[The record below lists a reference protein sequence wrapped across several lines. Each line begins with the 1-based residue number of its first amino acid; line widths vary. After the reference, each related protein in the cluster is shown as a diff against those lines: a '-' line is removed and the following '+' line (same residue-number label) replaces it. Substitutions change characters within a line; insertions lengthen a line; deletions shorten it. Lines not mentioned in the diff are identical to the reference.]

1 MEQFRVLLVDAAPG
15 PLLGRELE
23 RLLGHGLAVTLNL
36 RRVAD
41 RAAVLA
47 EWGDRVEFTDFD
59 PFDEAALLAGTVRD
73 GLGHHAVKSRAG
85 VPLRAAFLA
94 GAARPGLAH
103 PLRVIGRAGAGTDHV
118 DLAAAARHGVTVT
131 HTPGSNADA
140 VAEFALAQLL
150 TLTRDIRSY
159 DAAAHRG
166 EWRAPVTP
174 PPELSELTLGIVG
187 AGRIGLALAGRA
199 GALGMD
205 VQALAR
211 HRDAARAPRPGLASV
226 SAPGPAPAFR
236 SAARPAPA
244 PAPASMSD
252 PRPAPALASTSTP
265 RPASVPASA
274 SAPCPAP
281 ASVPAP
287 ARASVSAPGPA
298 PALTSAARPA
308 PAPASMSAPRP
319 APALASTQAP
329 RPVLTLP
336 ELLATSDVVS
346 LHLPLTP
353 ETRGLIGRAELA
365 LMRPGAILLNT
376 ARGGIVD
383 EQALADALRDPA
395 HPLAAAAVDTFE
407 HEHAAFASPLHGLP
421 NALLTPH
428 IAGMTRGAMA
438 TAALR
443 CADHMAALLAGRPDG
458 IPVATA

>member
-1 MEQFRVLLVDAAPG
+1 MERSRVLLVDAAPG
-15 PLLGRELE
+15 ALLGQELE

-41 RAAVLA
+41 GAGARAD
-47 EWGDRVEFTDFD
+47 WGGRVDFTDFD
-59 PFDEAALLAGTVRD
+59 PFDEAALLAETVRD

-94 GAARPGLAH
+94 GATRPGLAH

-118 DLAAAARHGVTVT
+118 ELAAAARHGVTVT

-150 TLTRDIRSY
+150 ALTRGLRSY
-159 DAAAHRG
+159 DEAAHRG
-166 EWRAPVTP
+166 EWRAATAP
-174 PPELSELTLGIVG
+174 PEELSELTLGIVG
-187 AGRIGLALAGRA
+187 PGRIGRALAGRA
-199 GALGMD
+199 SALGME
-205 VQALAR
+205 VQAFSRRPAVTSAPALASA
-211 HRDAARAPRPGLASV
+211 RDLTSASVSVPDLASALASV
-226 SAPGPAPAFR
+226 PDLASALASVPDLASALASAPDLTPAPASAPDLAPASTPQPAPASAPGPAPRPNR
-236 SAARPAPA
+236 S
-244 PAPASMSD
+244 
-252 PRPAPALASTSTP
+252 
-265 RPASVPASA
+265 
-274 SAPCPAP
+274 
-281 ASVPAP
+281 
-287 ARASVSAPGPA
+287 
-298 PALTSAARPA
+298 
-308 PAPASMSAPRP
+308 
-319 APALASTQAP
+319 
-329 RPVLTLP
+329 LP
-336 ELLATSDVVS
+336 DLLATSDVVS

-407 HEHAAFASPLHGLP
+407 HEHAAFASPLFGLP

-428 IAGMTRGAMA
+428 VAGMTRTAMA

-443 CADHMAALLAGRPDG
+443 CADHIAALLAGRPEG
-458 IPVATA
+458 IPVVTA

>member
-1 MEQFRVLLVDAAPG
+1 MERSRVLLVDAAPG
-15 PLLGRELE
+15 ALLGRELE

-41 RAAVLA
+41 GAGARAD
-47 EWGDRVEFTDFD
+47 WGGRVDFTDFD
-59 PFDEAALLAGTVRD
+59 PFDEAALLAETVRD

-94 GAARPGLAH
+94 GATRPGLAH

-118 DLAAAARHGVTVT
+118 ELAAAARHGVTVT

-150 TLTRDIRSY
+150 ALTRGLRSY
-159 DAAAHRG
+159 DEAAHRG
-166 EWRAPVTP
+166 EWRAATAP
-174 PPELSELTLGIVG
+174 PEELSELTLGIVG
-187 AGRIGLALAGRA
+187 PGRIGRALAGRA
-199 GALGMD
+199 SALGME
-205 VQALAR
+205 VQAFSRRPAV
-211 HRDAARAPRPGLASV
+211 ASAPALASARDLTSASASAPDLTPAPASAPDLAPASTPQPTPTPAPA
-226 SAPGPAPAFR
+226 SAPGPAPRPNR
-236 SAARPAPA
+236 S
-244 PAPASMSD
+244 
-252 PRPAPALASTSTP
+252 
-265 RPASVPASA
+265 
-274 SAPCPAP
+274 
-281 ASVPAP
+281 
-287 ARASVSAPGPA
+287 
-298 PALTSAARPA
+298 
-308 PAPASMSAPRP
+308 
-319 APALASTQAP
+319 
-329 RPVLTLP
+329 LP
-336 ELLATSDVVS
+336 DLLATSDVVS

-407 HEHAAFASPLHGLP
+407 HEHAAFASPLFGLP

-428 IAGMTRGAMA
+428 VAGMTRTAMA

-443 CADHMAALLAGRPDG
+443 CADHIAALLAGRPEG
-458 IPVATA
+458 IPVVTA

>member
-1 MEQFRVLLVDAAPG
+1 MERSRVLLVDAAPG
-15 PLLGRELE
+15 ALLGQELE

-41 RAAVLA
+41 GAGARAD
-47 EWGDRVEFTDFD
+47 WGGRVDFTDFD
-59 PFDEAALLAGTVRD
+59 PFDEAALLAETVRD

-94 GAARPGLAH
+94 GATRPGLAH

-118 DLAAAARHGVTVT
+118 ELAAAARHGVTVT

-150 TLTRDIRSY
+150 ALTRGLRSY
-159 DAAAHRG
+159 DEAAHRG
-166 EWRAPVTP
+166 EWRAATAP
-174 PPELSELTLGIVG
+174 PEELSELTLGIVG
-187 AGRIGLALAGRA
+187 PGRIGRALAGRA
-199 GALGMD
+199 SALGME
-205 VQALAR
+205 VQAFSRRPAVASAP
-211 HRDAARAPRPGLASV
+211 AARDLAPASTPQPTPASGPAPRPN
-226 SAPGPAPAFR
+226 R
-236 SAARPAPA
+236 S
-244 PAPASMSD
+244 
-252 PRPAPALASTSTP
+252 
-265 RPASVPASA
+265 
-274 SAPCPAP
+274 
-281 ASVPAP
+281 
-287 ARASVSAPGPA
+287 
-298 PALTSAARPA
+298 
-308 PAPASMSAPRP
+308 
-319 APALASTQAP
+319 
-329 RPVLTLP
+329 LP
-336 ELLATSDVVS
+336 DLLATSDVVS

-407 HEHAAFASPLHGLP
+407 HEHAAFASPLFGLP

-428 IAGMTRGAMA
+428 VAGMTRTAMA

-443 CADHMAALLAGRPDG
+443 CADHIAALLAGRPEG
-458 IPVATA
+458 IPVVTA

>member
-1 MEQFRVLLVDAAPG
+1 MERSRVLLVDAAPG
-15 PLLGRELE
+15 ALLGRELE

-41 RAAVLA
+41 GAGARAD
-47 EWGDRVEFTDFD
+47 WGGRVDFTDFD
-59 PFDEAALLAGTVRD
+59 PFDEAALLAETVRD

-94 GAARPGLAH
+94 GATRPGLAH

-118 DLAAAARHGVTVT
+118 ELAAAARHGVTVT

-150 TLTRDIRSY
+150 ALTRGLRSY
-159 DAAAHRG
+159 DEAAHRG
-166 EWRAPVTP
+166 EWRAATAP
-174 PPELSELTLGIVG
+174 PEELSELTLGIVG
-187 AGRIGLALAGRA
+187 PGRIGRALAGRA
-199 GALGMD
+199 SALGME
-205 VQALAR
+205 VQAFSR
-211 HRDAARAPRPGLASV
+211 RPATTSGP
-226 SAPGPAPAFR
+226 SAPDLAPA
-236 SAARPAPA
+236 STPQ
-244 PAPASMSD
+244 PAPAS
-252 PRPAPALASTSTP
+252 
-265 RPASVPASA
+265 
-274 SAPCPAP
+274 
-281 ASVPAP
+281 
-287 ARASVSAPGPA
+287 
-298 PALTSAARPA
+298 
-308 PAPASMSAPRP
+308 APRP
-319 APALASTQAP
+319 NRS
-329 RPVLTLP
+329 LP
-336 ELLATSDVVS
+336 DLLATSDVVS

-407 HEHAAFASPLHGLP
+407 HEHAAFASPLFGLP

-428 IAGMTRGAMA
+428 VAGMTRTAMA

-443 CADHMAALLAGRPDG
+443 CADHIAALLAGRPEG
-458 IPVATA
+458 IPVVTA

>member
-1 MEQFRVLLVDAAPG
+1 MERSRVLLVDAAPG
-15 PLLGRELE
+15 ALLGRELE

-41 RAAVLA
+41 GAGARAD
-47 EWGDRVEFTDFD
+47 WGGRVDFTDFD
-59 PFDEAALLAGTVRD
+59 PFDEAALLAETVRD

-94 GAARPGLAH
+94 GATRPGLAH

-118 DLAAAARHGVTVT
+118 ELAAAARHGVTVT

-150 TLTRDIRSY
+150 ALTRGLRSY
-159 DAAAHRG
+159 DEAAHRG
-166 EWRAPVTP
+166 EWRAATAP
-174 PPELSELTLGIVG
+174 PEELSELTLGIVG
-187 AGRIGLALAGRA
+187 PGRIGRALAGRA
-199 GALGMD
+199 SALGME
-205 VQALAR
+205 VQAFSRRPATTSGPSAPDLAP
-211 HRDAARAPRPGLASV
+211 ASMPQPTPTPAPA
-226 SAPGPAPAFR
+226 SAPGPAPRPNR
-236 SAARPAPA
+236 S
-244 PAPASMSD
+244 
-252 PRPAPALASTSTP
+252 
-265 RPASVPASA
+265 
-274 SAPCPAP
+274 
-281 ASVPAP
+281 
-287 ARASVSAPGPA
+287 
-298 PALTSAARPA
+298 
-308 PAPASMSAPRP
+308 
-319 APALASTQAP
+319 
-329 RPVLTLP
+329 LP
-336 ELLATSDVVS
+336 DLLATSDVVS

-407 HEHAAFASPLHGLP
+407 HEHAAFASPLFGLP

-428 IAGMTRGAMA
+428 VAGMTRTAMA

-443 CADHMAALLAGRPDG
+443 CADHIAALLAGRPEG
-458 IPVATA
+458 IPVVTA